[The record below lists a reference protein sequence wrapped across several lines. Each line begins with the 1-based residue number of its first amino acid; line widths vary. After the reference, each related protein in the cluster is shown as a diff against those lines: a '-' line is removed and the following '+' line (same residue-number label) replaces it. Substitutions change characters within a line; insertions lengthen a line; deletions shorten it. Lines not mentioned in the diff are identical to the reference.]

1 MPEFAVRMLS
11 RASPNTSLKAKVDA
25 DGRPL
30 PRRLVQIALKR
41 GTSTGPSMPAFM
53 FAAEFSNVLIAPPM
67 RAEES
72 TSDLMLA
79 ADRFQKLGDYAKA
92 RPLYERILAIR
103 ERACGPDH
111 PNTAMSLNNLAGLLQ
126 AQGDLAGARSLF
138 ARALA
143 IQGKPRGPDHPHT
156 AMSID
161 NLAGLLQ
168 MRDDFAGA
176 RAL

>member
-1 MPEFAVRMLS
+1 
-11 RASPNTSLKAKVDA
+11 
-25 DGRPL
+25 
-30 PRRLVQIALKR
+30 
-41 GTSTGPSMPAFM
+41 
-53 FAAEFSNVLIAPPM
+53 
-67 RAEES
+67 
-72 TSDLMLA
+72 
-79 ADRFQKLGDYAKA
+79 
-92 RPLYERILAIR
+92 
-103 ERACGPDH
+103 
-111 PNTAMSLNNLAGLLQ
+111 MSLNNLAGLLQ

-156 AMSID
+156 AMSLD